1 MKLFDTDNYRF
12 ILWRKFLPWLIQN
25 GAQKND
31 PHDYFLVYV
40 RDTEN
45 TRYILKKHEGR
56 NVVLC
61 PMHKREDVSVSV
73 KDISEMQAEIIHYK
87 RNGFQ
92 AYKGIIPF
100 AFDHY
105 TKIITLKT
113 GLARLKGRCI
123 SGLKADTETIS
134 RDRYNL
140 LRLLVTD
147 YVNQRPSRVSS
158 GFTQREVIAML
169 YGTLWYKHIKNESF
183 SRKISLLLESL
194 VLTGDLSEEG
204 KVYYVQGQAI
214 TTMVEYEKENQRV
227 THQQKMQKKI
237 TRFMFTITLSTLLI
251 ILVLLSMA
259 GVVDLAA
266 VWQKILQIKP
276 LRFLMNF
283 I

>member
-100 AFDHY
+100 A
-105 TKIITLKT
+105 
-113 GLARLKGRCI
+113 
-123 SGLKADTETIS
+123 
-134 RDRYNL
+134 
-140 LRLLVTD
+140 
-147 YVNQRPSRVSS
+147 
-158 GFTQREVIAML
+158 
-169 YGTLWYKHIKNESF
+169 
-183 SRKISLLLESL
+183 
-194 VLTGDLSEEG
+194 
-204 KVYYVQGQAI
+204 
-214 TTMVEYEKENQRV
+214 
-227 THQQKMQKKI
+227 
-237 TRFMFTITLSTLLI
+237 
-251 ILVLLSMA
+251 
-259 GVVDLAA
+259 
-266 VWQKILQIKP
+266 
-276 LRFLMNF
+276 
-283 I
+283 